1 LNILALET
9 SSQWCSVALWLD
21 GRLVAHEELAGQRH
35 SELLLPMVD
44 ALLTDAALALRA
56 VDAVAFG
63 AGPGSFT
70 GLRIACGVA
79 QGLAAGAGIA
89 TVGVGT
95 LMAMAQASG
104 AQRVLA
110 CLDARMG
117 EIYCAAYERSPAGW
131 SVVHPPRLCKP
142 GSAPALDGGGWTGV
156 GSGFQAHLSAL
167 TRRYDEQIENVQPE
181 LHPRADEVAIL
192 GAEMCRDGLAL
203 PPEQAHPLYLRDHV
217 AFTVEERRA
226 RSHADAAPGEP

>member
-21 GRLVAHEELAGQRH
+21 GRLLAREALAGQRH

-44 ALLTDAALALRA
+44 ELLSDAALEIRA
-56 VDAVAFG
+56 FDAVAFG

-79 QGLAAGAGIA
+79 QGLAAGARIA

-104 AQRVLA
+104 ASRVLA

-117 EIYCAAYERSPAGW
+117 EIYCAAYERKSDAW
-131 SVVHPPRLCKP
+131 CVVHPPRLCTP
-142 GSAPALDGGGWTGV
+142 DDAPALDGGSWTGV
-156 GSGFQAHLSAL
+156 GSGFEAHAGAL
-167 TRRYDEQIENVQPE
+167 MRRYDGQIDAVQAD
-181 LHPRADEVAIL
+181 LHPRAHEVAIL
-192 GAEMCRDGLAL
+192 GADMFRRGLAV
-203 PPEQAHPLYLRDHV
+203 PPEQAHPVYLRDHV
-217 AFTVEERRA
+217 ALTIEERRV
-226 RSHADAAPGEP
+226 RSHEAAGTK

>member
-1 LNILALET
+1 LHTLKRKAPTALNILALET

-21 GRLVAHEELAGQRH
+21 GRLLAREELAGQRH

-44 ALLTDAALALRA
+44 ALLNDAALELRNM
-56 VDAVAFG
+56 DAVAFG

-104 AQRVLA
+104 APRVLA

-117 EIYCAAYERSPAGW
+117 EIYCAAYERNADAW
-131 SVVHPPRLCKP
+131 HVVHPPRLSTP
-142 GSAPALDGGGWTGV
+142 DEAPALDGGAWTGV
-156 GSGFQAHLSAL
+156 GSGFEAYASAL
-167 TRRYDEQIENVQPE
+167 MRRYDGRIDTVQAD
-181 LHPRADEVAIL
+181 LHPRAHEVAIL
-192 GAEMCRDGLAL
+192 GAEMFRQGLG
-203 PPEQAHPLYLRDHV
+203 PE
-217 AFTVEERRA
+217 
-226 RSHADAAPGEP
+226 

>member
-1 LNILALET
+1 MA
-9 SSQWCSVALWLD
+9 
-21 GRLVAHEELAGQRH
+21 REELAGQRH

-44 ALLTDAALALRA
+44 ALLADARLQLRA

-79 QGLAAGAGIA
+79 QGLAAGAGVA

-95 LMAMAQASG
+95 LMAVAQASG
-104 AQRVLA
+104 APRVLA

-117 EIYCAAYERSPAGW
+117 EIYCAAYERSAAGW
-131 SVVHPPRLCKP
+131 SVIHPPRLCTP
-142 GSAPALDGGGWTGV
+142 DSAPALDSRGWTGV

-167 TRRYDEQIENVQPE
+167 ARHYDEQIENVQPD

-192 GAEMCRDGLAL
+192 GAEMFRDGLAL
-203 PPEQAHPLYLRDHV
+203 RPEQAHPLYLRDHV
-217 AFTVEERRA
+217 ALTVEERRA
-226 RSHADAAPGEP
+226 RSHADAAPGGP

>member
-21 GRLVAHEELAGQRH
+21 GRLLAREELAGQRH

-44 ALLTDAALALRA
+44 ALLNDAALELRNM
-56 VDAVAFG
+56 DAVAFG

-104 AQRVLA
+104 APRVLA

-117 EIYCAAYERSPAGW
+117 EIYCAAYERNADAW
-131 SVVHPPRLCKP
+131 HVVHPPRLSTP
-142 GSAPALDGGGWTGV
+142 DEAPALDGGAWTGV
-156 GSGFQAHLSAL
+156 GSGFEAYASAL
-167 TRRYDEQIENVQPE
+167 MRRYDGRIDTVQAD
-181 LHPRADEVAIL
+181 LHPRAHEVAIL
-192 GAEMCRDGLAL
+192 GAEMFRQGLGL
-203 PPEQAHPLYLRDHV
+203 PPEQAHPVYLRDHV
-217 AFTVEERRA
+217 ALTIEERRA
-226 RSHADAAPGEP
+226 RAHAAAGTE